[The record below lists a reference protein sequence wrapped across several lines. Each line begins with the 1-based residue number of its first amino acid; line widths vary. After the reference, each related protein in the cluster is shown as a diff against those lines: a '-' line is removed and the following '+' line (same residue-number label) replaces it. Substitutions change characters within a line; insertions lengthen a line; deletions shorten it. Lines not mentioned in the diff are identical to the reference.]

1 MSAGLLATAWL
12 LAGIVA
18 VRTSQQGV
26 VLRFGAPRPIPLMP
40 GIHWAPFGIDRVVKV
55 EVTKTETVPIGFRT
69 AEGGRTTTLSA
80 DEGQWLTG
88 DTNILAVELAVQY
101 RVVRPVE
108 WVVNGRDTQEQV
120 RRAAESIVTDA
131 MGRLPVDDAL
141 TAGRLTL
148 LEEVR
153 RGTQELLEDWQS
165 GVGIVSVAIRSVDPP
180 PAVLAAFQDVQNAKS
195 DRERFVNEAESYAN
209 DTLPRA
215 RGEAGALV
223 SAAASQRQ
231 RRVEEALR
239 GRGPLRGAPA
249 GGEPRSGAASREA
262 LPRDARESPSEDEG
276 LRRRRRDAPAS
287 RETGSGAGCVGPS
300 ELTPGRGAGR
310 ARTPVPGGAA

>member
-1 MSAGLLATAWL
+1 MSPAGRKAALVAAGALVVVWF

-26 VLRFGAPRPIPLMP
+26 VLRFGGPRPIPLMP
-40 GIHWAPFGIDRVVKV
+40 GIHWVPFGIDRVVKV

-69 AEGGRTTTLSA
+69 AEGGRTATLAA

-120 RRAAESIVTDA
+120 RRAAESVVTDA
-131 MGRLPVDDAL
+131 MGKLPVDEAL

-153 RGTQELLEDWQS
+153 RGTQELLDAWQS

-215 RGEAGALV
+215 RGEAGAIV
-223 SAAASQRQ
+223 SAEASQRQ
-231 RRVEEALR
+231 RRVQEALGDAARFEALR
-239 GRGPLRGAPA
+239 REASLAPGPLRARLYLETLEKVLPRMKVYVVDEGTRLRLVRTEAARSPSAPA
-249 GGEPRSGAASREA
+249 N
-262 LPRDARESPSEDEG
+262 
-276 LRRRRRDAPAS
+276 
-287 RETGSGAGCVGPS
+287 
-300 ELTPGRGAGR
+300 
-310 ARTPVPGGAA
+310 

>member
-1 MSAGLLATAWL
+1 MSPAGRKAALGTAGLITAVWF

-26 VLRFGAPRPIPLMP
+26 VLRFGAPHPIPLMP
-40 GIHWAPFGIDRVVKV
+40 GIHWVPFGIDRVVKV
-55 EVTKTETVPIGFRT
+55 EVTRTETVPIGFRT
-69 AEGGRTTTLSA
+69 VKGGRTSTLAA

-101 RVVRPVE
+101 RVIRPVE
-108 WVVNGRDTQEQV
+108 WVVNGRDTEEQV
-120 RRAAESIVTDA
+120 RRAAESVVTDA
-131 MGRLPVDDAL
+131 MGKLPVDEAL

-153 RGTQELLEDWQS
+153 RGTQELLDAWQS

-223 SAAASQRQ
+223 SSAASQRQ
-231 RRVEEALR
+231 RRVQEALGDAARFEALR
-239 GRGPLRGAPA
+239 REASLAPGPLRARLYLETLEKVLPRMRVYVVDEGTRLRLVRPEAARDAAAPA
-249 GGEPRSGAASREA
+249 N
-262 LPRDARESPSEDEG
+262 
-276 LRRRRRDAPAS
+276 
-287 RETGSGAGCVGPS
+287 
-300 ELTPGRGAGR
+300 
-310 ARTPVPGGAA
+310 

>member
-1 MSAGLLATAWL
+1 MSPNGRKAVLATTGLLVAAWL
-12 LAGIVA
+12 LSGIVA

-26 VLRFGAPRPIPLMP
+26 VLRLGAPLPIPLLP
-40 GIHWAPFGIDRVVKV
+40 GIHWVPFGIDRVVKV

-69 AEGGRTTTLSA
+69 AEGGRTATLAA

-88 DTNILAVELAVQY
+88 DTNILAVQLAVQY
-101 RVVRPVE
+101 RVARPVE

-120 RRAAESIVTDA
+120 RRAAESVVTDA
-131 MGRLPVDDAL
+131 MGKLPVDEAL

-153 RGTQELLEDWQS
+153 RGTQELLDGWQT
-165 GVGIVSVAIRSVDPP
+165 GIGIVSVAIRSVDPP

-209 DTLPRA
+209 DSLPRA

-223 SAAASQRQ
+223 SSASSQRQ
-231 RRVEEALR
+231 RRVQEALGDASRFEALR
-239 GRGPLRGAPA
+239 KEASLAPAPLRARLYL
-249 GGEPRSGAASREA
+249 ETLEKV
-262 LPRDARESPSEDEG
+262 LPRMKVYVVDEG
-276 LRRRRRDAPAS
+276 TRLRLVRPEAP
-287 RETGSGAGCVGPS
+287 
-300 ELTPGRGAGR
+300 
-310 ARTPVPGGAA
+310 

>member
-1 MSAGLLATAWL
+1 
-12 LAGIVA
+12 
-18 VRTSQQGV
+18 
-26 VLRFGAPRPIPLMP
+26 MP
-40 GIHWAPFGIDRVVKV
+40 GIHWVPFGIDRVVKV
-55 EVTKTETVPIGFRT
+55 EVTRTETVPIGFRT
-69 AEGGRTTTLSA
+69 VEEGRTSTLAA

-120 RRAAESIVTDA
+120 RRAAESVVTDA
-131 MGRLPVDDAL
+131 MGKLPVDEAL

-153 RGTQELLEDWQS
+153 RGTQELLDGWQS

-223 SAAASQRQ
+223 SSAASQRQ
-231 RRVEEALR
+231 RRVQEAFGDAARFEALR
-239 GRGPLRGAPA
+239 REASLAPGPLRTRLYLETLEKVLPGMKVYVVDEGTRLRLVRPEAARSPSAPA
-249 GGEPRSGAASREA
+249 N
-262 LPRDARESPSEDEG
+262 
-276 LRRRRRDAPAS
+276 
-287 RETGSGAGCVGPS
+287 
-300 ELTPGRGAGR
+300 
-310 ARTPVPGGAA
+310 

>member
-1 MSAGLLATAWL
+1 MSPAWRKAALAAVGVLAVVWF

-26 VLRFGAPRPIPLMP
+26 VLRFGAPRPIPLAP
-40 GIHWAPFGIDRVVKV
+40 GIHWVPFGIDTVVKV
-55 EVTKTETVPIGFRT
+55 EVTRTETVPIGFRT
-69 AEGGRTTTLSA
+69 AEGGRTSTLAA

-108 WVVNGRDTQEQV
+108 WVVNGSDTREQV
-120 RRAAESIVTDA
+120 RRAAESVVTDA
-131 MGRLPVDDAL
+131 MGKLPVDEAL

-148 LEEVR
+148 LEDVR
-153 RGTQELLEDWQS
+153 RGTQELLDAWQS

-195 DRERFVNEAESYAN
+195 DRERFVNEAESYVN

-215 RGEAGALV
+215 RGEASALV
-223 SAAASQRQ
+223 SSAASQRL
-231 RRVEEALR
+231 RRVQEALGDAARFEALR
-239 GRGPLRGAPA
+239 REASLAGGPLRARLYLETLEKVLPRMTVYVVDGGTRLRLVRPEVARRASAPA
-249 GGEPRSGAASREA
+249 N
-262 LPRDARESPSEDEG
+262 
-276 LRRRRRDAPAS
+276 
-287 RETGSGAGCVGPS
+287 
-300 ELTPGRGAGR
+300 
-310 ARTPVPGGAA
+310 

>member
-1 MSAGLLATAWL
+1 MSPAGRKAALAAAGLLAAVWL
-12 LAGIVA
+12 LSGIVA

-26 VLRFGAPRPIPLMP
+26 VLRLGVPRPIPLTP
-40 GIHWAPFGIDRVVKV
+40 GIHWVPRGIDRVVKV

-69 AEGGRTTTLSA
+69 AEGGLEATLSA

-88 DTNILAVELAVQY
+88 DTNILAVQLAVQY
-101 RVVRPVE
+101 RVAKPVE
-108 WVVNGRDTQEQV
+108 WVVNGRDTRELV
-120 RRAAESIVTDA
+120 RRATESVVTDA
-131 MGRLPVDDAL
+131 MGRLPVDEAL

-153 RGTQELLEDWQS
+153 RGTQGLLDDWQS

-195 DRERFVNEAESYAN
+195 DRERYVNEAESYAN

-223 SAAASQRQ
+223 SSAVSQRQ
-231 RRVEEALR
+231 RRVEEAHGDAARFESLR
-239 GRGPLRGAPA
+239 REASLAPGPLRARLYLETLEEVLPRMKVYVVDEGTRLRLVRPEAA
-249 GGEPRSGAASREA
+249 GGVPI
-262 LPRDARESPSEDEG
+262 PPS
-276 LRRRRRDAPAS
+276 
-287 RETGSGAGCVGPS
+287 
-300 ELTPGRGAGR
+300 
-310 ARTPVPGGAA
+310 

>member
-1 MSAGLLATAWL
+1 
-12 LAGIVA
+12 
-18 VRTSQQGV
+18 
-26 VLRFGAPRPIPLMP
+26 MP
-40 GIHWAPFGIDRVVKV
+40 GIHWVPFGIDRVVKV

-69 AEGGRTTTLSA
+69 AEGSRTASLSA

-88 DTNILAVELAVQY
+88 DTNILAVQLAVQY

-120 RRAAESIVTDA
+120 RRAAESVLTDA
-131 MGRLPVDDAL
+131 MGKLPVDEAL

-153 RGTQELLEDWQS
+153 KGTQQLLDGWQS

-215 RGEAGALV
+215 RGEADALV
-223 SAAASQRQ
+223 SSAASQRQ
-231 RRVEEALR
+231 RRVEEAYGDASRFEALR
-239 GRGPLRGAPA
+239 REASLAPGPLRARLYL
-249 GGEPRSGAASREA
+249 ETLEKV
-262 LPRDARESPSEDEG
+262 LPRMKVYVVDEG
-276 LRRRRRDAPAS
+276 TRLRLVRPETARSSSVPAK
-287 RETGSGAGCVGPS
+287 
-300 ELTPGRGAGR
+300 
-310 ARTPVPGGAA
+310 

>member
-1 MSAGLLATAWL
+1 MKPAARKAALASVGLLAAVWF

-26 VLRFGAPRPIPLMP
+26 VLRFGVPGPIPLLP
-40 GIHWAPFGIDRVVKV
+40 GIHWVPWGIDRVVKV

-69 AEGGRTTTLSA
+69 VEGGQPATLAA

-101 RVVRPVE
+101 RVARPVE
-108 WVVNGRDTQEQV
+108 WVVNGRDTREQV
-120 RRAAESIVTDA
+120 RRAAESVVTDA
-131 MGRLPVDDAL
+131 MGKLPVDEAL

-153 RGTQELLEDWQS
+153 RGTQELLDAWQS

-223 SAAASQRQ
+223 SSAVSQRQ
-231 RRVEEALR
+231 RRVQEALGDAARFEALR
-239 GRGPLRGAPA
+239 REASLAPGPLRARLYLETLEEVLPRMKVYVVDEGTRLRLVRPEAA
-249 GGEPRSGAASREA
+249 GGVPI
-262 LPRDARESPSEDEG
+262 PPS
-276 LRRRRRDAPAS
+276 
-287 RETGSGAGCVGPS
+287 
-300 ELTPGRGAGR
+300 
-310 ARTPVPGGAA
+310 